1 MNKCRKFL
9 SLLFTLTFLCGLFS
23 LSVSAA
29 EPEVEWLIPQ
39 RLKIGDCIW
48 KLVNGTVGG
57 GNPVVKG
64 FNMPQ
69 GQCAAILPL
78 NGLKL
83 GYNLHLG
90 SEPYSEI
97 QGDGSWIGWSFAD
110 TVFRPGTYTFQIAVE
125 PFEEEREPFSDNLS
139 TKIGTPYQ
147 VIVEEPVIK
156 TNAPTTVTIGS
167 SIQLTTQ
174 LTNLNV
180 SNKKIEDFKS
190 AEVLNTDRSHA
201 IGYRP
206 SVEIIEGKS
215 IVKQSEQDYTN
226 TLNTLEKLTFTGE
239 GTVKLKV
246 KYEQIQTCEIANEIG
261 TPALY
266 SPEKTFTIQV
276 KDNTPPTSTPPVET
290 SQPTPSQG
298 TTSSSNVDSSTTTSS
313 TPSTSAP
320 TETGTSQSSLV
331 DTDTNIAITG
341 DIPDNAVLEVKPISE
356 NEDTYT
362 AIQEKLLEQ
371 VSRFQSYDINLLD
384 TENVKVQP
392 NGKVQIS
399 IPKPD
404 GFGDNLAVYR
414 TEEDGSMTLLNSEV
428 KDGKVIFTT
437 DHFSLYTIAEME
449 DTPAIAPPSGGIP
462 TGGIVAIV
470 IGALVVV
477 AGGVT
482 AGILLYKK
490 KKLSV

>member
-1 MNKCRKFL
+1 MNRCKKFI
-9 SLLFTLTFLCGLFS
+9 SLLFTLTFVCGIFS
-23 LSVSAA
+23 MTAFAA

-39 RLKIGDCIW
+39 RLKMGDCIW

-97 QGDGSWIGWSFAD
+97 QGDGNWIGWSFAD

-139 TKIGTPYQ
+139 IKIGTPYQ

-180 SNKKIEDFKS
+180 SNKKVEDFKS

-276 KDNTPPTSTPPVET
+276 TDNTPSTSTPPVET
-290 SQPTPSQG
+290 SQPTADQG
-298 TTSSSNVDSSTTTSS
+298 TTSTGNVDSSAATS
-313 TPSTSAP
+313 TP
-320 TETGTSQSSLV
+320 TETGASEPSLV
-331 DTDTNIAITG
+331 DPDTRIAVTG
-341 DIPDNAVLEVKPISE
+341 DLPDNAVLAVKPISE
-356 NEDTYT
+356 NEDTYA
-362 AIQEKLLEQ
+362 AIQEKLPEQ

-384 TENVKVQP
+384 PENAKVQP

-399 IPKPD
+399 IPRPD
-404 GFGDNLAVYR
+404 GFGDHLAVYR
-414 TEEDGSMTLLNSEV
+414 TEEDGSMTLLDSEV
-428 KDGKVIFTT
+428 KDDRVIFTT

-449 DTPAIAPPSGGIP
+449 NTPAIPAGG
-462 TGGIVAIV
+462 TVAIV
-470 IGALVVV
+470 IGALAVV

-490 KKLSV
+490 KKSAPAGRA

>member
-9 SLLFTLTFLCGLFS
+9 SLLFALTFLCGLFS

-39 RLKIGDCIW
+39 RVKIGDEFDVVARGKNLPYNPDDSNIFEAWGRFRDHCLWPHAFGPDLSIYPG
-48 KLVNGTVGG
+48 GTAEMMMIPG
-57 GNPVVKG
+57 PFCK
-64 FNMPQ
+64 
-69 GQCAAILPL
+69 
-78 NGLKL
+78 
-83 GYNLHLG
+83 
-90 SEPYSEI
+90 
-97 QGDGSWIGWSFAD
+97 
-110 TVFRPGTYTFQIAVE
+110 PGTLTLRATVSHREEDGIKEIMEVGDPYTV
-125 PFEEEREPFSDNLS
+125 
-139 TKIGTPYQ
+139 
-147 VIVEEPVIK
+147 VIEEPVI
-156 TNAPTTVTIGS
+156 TSSAPPSVTVGQEITFS
-167 SIQLTTQ
+167 AE
-174 LTNLNV
+174 LTNTSLSNRLV
-180 SNKKIEDFKS
+180 SDYENPTVDRH
-190 AEVLNTDRSHA
+190 EVA
-201 IGYRP
+201 YRP
-206 SVEIIEGKS
+206 SITVVEGENLVEVDNLDCSTILKA
-215 IVKQSEQDYTN
+215 KAN
-226 TLNTLEKLTFTGE
+226 LTFLKP
-239 GTVKLKV
+239 GTVKIQV
-246 KYEQIQTCEIANEIG
+246 KYNQMSTCIGGDGDPEIYGFN
-261 TPALY
+261 LY

-276 KDNTPPTSTPPVET
+276 KDNTPPTSTPSVET
-290 SQPTPSQG
+290 SQPTTSQG
-298 TTSSSNVDSSTTTSS
+298 TTTTSNVDSSTTTSS
-313 TPSTSAP
+313 APSTSAP
-320 TETGTSQSSLV
+320 TETDTSQSSLV

-362 AIQEKLLEQ
+362 ALQEKLPEQ

-490 KKLSV
+490 KKSAPTDPA